1 VIVQYGK
8 LYLPYWTINIM
19 CSRTSG
25 LHG

>member
-8 LYLPYWTINIM
+8 LYLLYWTINIT